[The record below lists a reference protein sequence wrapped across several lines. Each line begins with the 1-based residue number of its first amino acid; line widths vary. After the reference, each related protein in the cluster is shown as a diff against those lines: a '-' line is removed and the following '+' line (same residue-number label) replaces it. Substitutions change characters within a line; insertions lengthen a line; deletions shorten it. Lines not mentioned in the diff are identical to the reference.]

1 MTQGESTAVMSTVF
15 RAKLSSATLQLCDL
29 RRLIQ
34 PLWSL
39 VNYYGLYYH
48 VIFAIKSYSPWTKD
62 EHTLKQKQIMC
73 SALMEFTRTGT
84 GQAATVKV
92 DFMQEM
98 AFEWGLE
105 GQTLNGFGKERKQ
118 GA

>member
-1 MTQGESTAVMSTVF
+1 MSTVF

-29 RRLIQ
+29 RQVIQ

-39 VNYYGLYYH
+39 ANYYGLYYH
-48 VIFAIKSYSPWTKD
+48 VILAIKSYSPWAKD

-73 SALMEFTRTGT
+73 SALMEFTRTST
-84 GQAATVKV
+84 GQAATVK
-92 DFMQEM
+92 EM